1 MSVGRASKPRTG
13 APAAMAPELTTTSDQ
28 PSSESSRACRA
39 RSAMKSRRSARSGPT
54 SVEEP
59 IFATRSLSEGMS
71 GLTFLVEELIERKD
85 LDERIAKAKKEG
97 RDLILVTDMA
107 KGERCV
113 VTFRSH
119 APEEAVAGKELGISV
134 LVNDSDGAK
143 SPRRTLSLF
152 GGIADG
158 SGWRYY
164 GVLNL
169 R

>member
-1 MSVGRASKPRTG
+1 MLPTG
-13 APAAMAPELTTTSDQ
+13 DITGKVECSI
-28 PSSESSRACRA
+28 
-39 RSAMKSRRSARSGPT
+39 RR
-54 SVEEP
+54 
-59 IFATRSLSEGMS
+59 EGGKTFYRLRVPWRQI
-71 GLTFLVEELIERKD
+71 GL
-85 LDERIAKAKKEG
+85 
-97 RDLILVTDMA
+97 
-107 KGERCV
+107 
-113 VTFRSH
+113 